1 MRLELKSF
9 RAKKSLNEFRSFS
22 IVVVASLVLQ
32 NHFEHFFRHCPSSPS
47 FFSFYIFLLPS
58 NDEPIN
64 DES

>member
-1 MRLELKSF
+1 MRLELKSL

-22 IVVVASLVLQ
+22 IVVVASLALQ
-32 NHFEHFFRHCPSSPS
+32 NHFEHFCSSLS
-47 FFSFYIFLLPS
+47 IIAFVFSFYIFLLPS